1 MWLQRADGSYTAT
14 HIAVGGG
21 HISLFVVG
29 NIGVC
34 TIVVQTRRS
43 PICLII
49 GGVYELV
56 GLVIRVASAW
66 QEDGVVGLA
75 AGKEH
80 TMDAIDHHIIPV
92 AILDEFFP
100 LLL

>member
-1 MWLQRADGSYTAT
+1 MWLQRADGSYAASYV
-14 HIAVGGG
+14 AVGGG
-21 HISLFVVG
+21 QISLFVVG

-34 TIVVQTRRS
+34 TIVAQTRRS